1 MKICV
6 LGLGYIGFPTACLL
20 ANAGHQ
26 VVGVDV
32 REAVV
37 DRLRDGQIH
46 ITDENGLAEIAQ
58 SVLRSGALQVST
70 TPVEADAFIVCV
82 PTPVRVAVNVF
93 DQTPSVRH
101 ADALEA
107 LSEAAAGTE
116 APRRESTTVVNSVN
130 RHCADRSY
138 VEAAVESI
146 APVLRPGNLV
156 IIEST
161 VPPGTTEHVI
171 LPILERYGW
180 TRHNILLAHAP
191 ERVIPGAIIRELV
204 ENDRVIGGLTPA
216 ATQAAKELYSTLVKG
231 KIFTTDATT
240 AEFVKL
246 IENTYRDVNI
256 ALANEFA
263 LVAEHLGIDVQESIA
278 LANRHPRVNILKP
291 GPGVGGH
298 CIPVDPYFLIERAPH
313 LTLLMQ
319 AARAVNNGMIDHV
332 VKMVDRLSKEENVRR
347 WVVLGAAYKAD
358 VGDDRNSPALAIAER
373 MKGLGLS
380 IVIHDPHVERFNRP
394 LETVLEGAEGL
405 LVVTDHTVYQH
416 LNPQWVGQ
424 FMARRFVIDARLCL
438 DVDAWRK
445 HGFIVRRLGDGRNH

>member
-1 MKICV
+1 ITVKICV

-37 DRLRDGQIH
+37 AQLRDGQIH

-107 LSEAAAGTE
+107 LSEVAAGTE
-116 APRRESTTVVNSVN
+116 APRRESTIVVNSVN
-130 RHCADRSY
+130 HHCADLSY

-146 APVLRPGNLV
+146 APVLRAGNLV

-180 TRHNILLAHAP
+180 TRHN
-191 ERVIPGAIIRELV
+191 
-204 ENDRVIGGLTPA
+204 
-216 ATQAAKELYSTLVKG
+216 
-231 KIFTTDATT
+231 
-240 AEFVKL
+240 
-246 IENTYRDVNI
+246 
-256 ALANEFA
+256 
-263 LVAEHLGIDVQESIA
+263 
-278 LANRHPRVNILKP
+278 
-291 GPGVGGH
+291 
-298 CIPVDPYFLIERAPH
+298 
-313 LTLLMQ
+313 
-319 AARAVNNGMIDHV
+319 
-332 VKMVDRLSKEENVRR
+332 
-347 WVVLGAAYKAD
+347 
-358 VGDDRNSPALAIAER
+358 
-373 MKGLGLS
+373 
-380 IVIHDPHVERFNRP
+380 
-394 LETVLEGAEGL
+394 
-405 LVVTDHTVYQH
+405 
-416 LNPQWVGQ
+416 
-424 FMARRFVIDARLCL
+424 
-438 DVDAWRK
+438 
-445 HGFIVRRLGDGRNH
+445 